1 MDQVFVGAAIA
12 LSIIIVMPLYR
23 VLVGPTLFD
32 RLLGA
37 GVIGTKTLVLIAL
50 VGLVFDRLDMFVDIA
65 VAYAVL
71 NFIGN
76 IAIAKYFVA
85 PERSGSRTLSDQT
98 EEPA

>member
-1 MDQVFVGAAIA
+1 MDGVFVGLAIA
-12 LSIIIVMPLYR
+12 LTIIIVIPLYR

-37 GVIGTKTLVLIAL
+37 GVIGTKTLVLICL
-50 VGLVFDRLDMFVDIA
+50 VGLMFGRFDMFVDIT

-85 PERSGSRTLSDQT
+85 PGRRPT
-98 EEPA
+98 EVEPVEETT